1 MQALSR
7 LALLRPAFR
16 LLHCTHGSG
25 LHCESHMTIVCTAFP
40 PPACSAPGGRPAF
53 ALLSRPQPAL
63 LIPQIHHLHCTP
75 ASGLHCS
82 PHKSII
88 RTAPPPNLHYSSH
101 KSCFRTAHAQRPPR
115 HPQKTK
121 QGVPPTAPLSLIN
134 IPNRLPSRLAERA
147 IAPLLTTPR
156 LTAPSSQRAL
166 RRIPT
171 SPGPPPP
178 HCKRLSSHR

>member
-25 LHCESHMTIVCTAFP
+25 LHCESHMTIACTAFP

-63 LIPQIHHLHCTP
+63 LIPQIHHLHCIP

-88 RTAPPPNLHYSSH
+88 CTALPPNLHYSSH

-121 QGVPPTAPLSLIN
+121 QGVPPTAPLSNQNSKPITLYF
-134 IPNRLPSRLAERA
+134 S
-147 IAPLLTTPR
+147 R

>member
-1 MQALSR
+1 MLPRHLFSTVTENPYLQCKLS
-7 LALLRPAFR
+7 PD
-16 LLHCTHGSG
+16 LHCSG
-25 LHCESHMTIVCTAFP
+25 RLSGFCTAFP
-40 PPACSAPGGRPAF
+40 PPACIAPAGFPSF
-53 ALLSRPQPAL
+53 ALHSRPQPAL

-121 QGVPPTAPLSLIN
+121 QGVPPTAPLSNQNSKPITLYF
-134 IPNRLPSRLAERA
+134 S
-147 IAPLLTTPR
+147 R

-178 HCKRLSSHR
+178 HCKRPSSHR